1 MKKFF
6 LTLVGAAVMAGS
18 MAIAPEPAQ
27 ARHWQGHGG
36 KQICRT
42 VVKKRVVWQR
52 GHKKVIR
59 YKVRTCRSRW

>member
-27 ARHWQGHGG
+27 ASHSG
-36 KQICRT
+36 T
-42 VVKKRVVWQR
+42 
-52 GHKKVIR
+52 IR
-59 YKVRTCRSRW
+59 FAALW